1 MIRGFWVYDFRR
13 DFFGGCHRQ
22 LDEAGPQPIPI
33 LGRTKRA
40 MSTQTTTSTT
50 NVTSSPMSCSLVASS
65 HGDGWALRQEIPLL
79 VDAHCH
85 LQDGHLRADI
95 PQVIAR
101 ARAAGVRRLVC
112 NSDHEGDWDLI
123 LRLAETY
130 PEVIP
135 SLGVHPW
142 FVAQCSTGWLARLEA
157 LVAAYPVAV
166 GEIGLDRQVEKRNDG
181 LQEEVFL
188 AQMELAARYDR
199 PVSIHCRKAFGRLVE
214 LMASLSQRPRRM
226 MLHAYCGSHEMVPVF
241 EKLGLYLSVAGSV
254 TWPKNRKTRTAAQRI
269 SKERLL
275 VETDSPA
282 IAPAGVP
289 YERNEP
295 AYLPMIVQELARLR
309 GEDPAELARAVTATA
324 LDFFDITR
332 SAA

>member
-1 MIRGFWVYDFRR
+1 MTD
-13 DFFGGCHRQ
+13 
-22 LDEAGPQPIPI
+22 
-33 LGRTKRA
+33 
-40 MSTQTTTSTT
+40 
-50 NVTSSPMSCSLVASS
+50 SLVSSS
-65 HGDGWALRQEIPLL
+65 HEDEWALRQGAPYLI
-79 VDAHCH
+79 DAHCH

-95 PQVIAR
+95 AGVIAR
-101 ARAAGVRRLVC
+101 ARAAGVHCLVC
-112 NSDHEGDWDLI
+112 NSDHQGDWDLI

-142 FVAQCSTGWLARLEA
+142 FVAQCGRGWLWRLEA
-157 LVAAYPVAV
+157 LVAAYPVAI
-166 GEIGLDRQVEKRNDG
+166 GEIGLDRQVEERNDG

-214 LMASLSQRPRRM
+214 LTSGLSQRPRRM

-241 EKLGLYLSVAGSV
+241 EKLGFYLSVAGSV
-254 TWPKNRKTRTAAQRI
+254 TWPNNRKTRTAAQRI
-269 SKERLL
+269 SAERLL

-309 GEDPAELARAVTATA
+309 GEDPVDLARAVTATA
-324 LDFFDITR
+324 LDFFNLIR
-332 SAA
+332 PAA